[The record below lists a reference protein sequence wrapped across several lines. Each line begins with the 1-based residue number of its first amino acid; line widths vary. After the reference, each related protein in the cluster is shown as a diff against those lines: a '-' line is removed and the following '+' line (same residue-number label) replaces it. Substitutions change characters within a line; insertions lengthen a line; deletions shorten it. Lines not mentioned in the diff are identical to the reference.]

1 MDRLLINRLKAGDQ
15 KAFKEAYFLYYD
27 KLFHLGKR
35 FEHSFLSPDDFVQET
50 FLKVYHNREQ
60 LNLEA
65 PLDKQLYV
73 ICRNLILND
82 LKRESKVIPIDGH
95 IPESS
100 FEGLS
105 DSEGEHQT
113 KQKLFY
119 QWVGELPEQQ
129 QKVYTLHK
137 IEQYSYTEI
146 AQITNLSKK
155 TIANHIY
162 LATKFIQKKLADH

>member
-1 MDRLLINRLKAGDQ
+1 MSRQLIKKLKEGNQ

-35 FEHSFLSPDDFVQET
+35 FEHKFLTADDFVQET
-50 FLKVYHNREQ
+50 FLKLYHNRTQ
-60 LNLEA
+60 LNVDA

-73 ICRNLILND
+73 ICRNLILNY
-82 LKRESKVIPIDGH
+82 LKRDNKVIPIDGK
-95 IPESS
+95 ILEPS
-100 FEGLS
+100 FEGLTF
-105 DSEGEHQT
+105 SEEEYQV

-119 QWVGELPEQQ
+119 KWVGQLPEQQ

-137 IEQYSYTEI
+137 LEHYSYAEI
-146 AQITNLSKK
+146 AEITNLSKK

-162 LATKFIQKKLADH
+162 LATKFIQKKFSEH